1 MNMCQLMFKDK
12 TVLVTG
18 GTGSLGQ
25 ALTKRLLSE
34 NVETMQKAMKRLLV
48 GWFK

>member
-1 MNMCQLMFKDK
+1 MILKNK

-25 ALTKRLLSE
+25 RLIKRILSKE
-34 NVETMQKAMKRLLV
+34 LGQPKKL
-48 GWFK
+48 